1 MTKKIIT
8 AATLFAASSALASA
22 ASVVYTFNLTTTIPE
37 ATVNISCNDGRTSYE
52 QGMTGLGD
60 NAKFSVS
67 GGGQQWMMATDNNRN
82 PFDDITTLANNTY
95 AQGIFSNAGIA
106 SSSISSIT
114 QGVGDGSGTPAT
126 TNYAFTGLTSN
137 TTYMVTLIVGGSK
150 GGGSGVGKISWDTGT
165 LVSGKYAYGE
175 SAQTTIASTETQLVL
190 SSLSA
195 IELLLTT
202 DSSGT
207 FNIKLYNHSGDNYGS
222 KTGLGL
228 LAVSSVPEP
237 SAFGL
242 LAGIGALALAVS
254 RRRRSR

>member
-52 QGMTGLGD
+52 QEMTDLGD

-67 GGGQQWMMATDNNRN
+67 GGSQWQMATDSNKN
-82 PFDDITTLANNTY
+82 PFDNITTLASNIY
-95 AQGIFSNAGIA
+95 AQKNFSNAGIS

-114 QGVGDGSGTPAT
+114 QGVGDGNGTAST
-126 TNYAFTGLTSN
+126 TTYAFTGLTSN
-137 TTYMVTLIVGGSK
+137 TTYRVTLLVGGSK
-150 GGGSGVGKISWDTGT
+150 SGGSGVGKISWDTGT
-165 LVSGKYAYGE
+165 LVSGNYAYDE
-175 SAQTTIASTETQLVL
+175 SAQTLIASTETQLVL

-202 DSSGT
+202 DSNGA
-207 FNIKLYNHSGDNYGS
+207 FNIKLYNNSSKNSGS